1 MRRALWGAVEDASVT
16 SRPLRCVVQQHGLSW
31 GRRSIQISTTPTG
44 ASPSIEDFT
53 SESST
58 TRDIESPDAKFEVLG
73 APFSLLSASLSAS
86 QNLYTRRGT
95 LVGVSGKSENAIST
109 LSILEPFRRA
119 AIGIPFFYQKISS
132 TTPLTALISTKSPIT
147 SFAVI
152 HLNGTLDWMI
162 AQRQALLA
170 WTGQTLSI
178 SPVVNRRMSLAHWGN
193 SRITGR
199 GLLAVVGK
207 GQIYQIVLKSGEE
220 YVAHPSNV
228 VAYTITQN
236 PPLPYRLKSSVL
248 RLQIPVIGFGSI
260 LPDTKFFRVMRESAI
275 WKALTSFVFTLRTWS
290 RRTIWGDRLFLQFHG
305 PMTILIQTRA
315 SRLSD
320 VLTSKDV
327 NQIADTQAGV
337 AQAAVTLS
345 NSKTKQGMQGESAAS
360 GLNDPKSTQ
369 DTPTRLS
376 VAKVG
381 QDGKVKFE
389 QTDDFSALSR

>member
-1 MRRALWGAVEDASVT
+1 MA
-16 SRPLRCVVQQHGLSW
+16 
-31 GRRSIQISTTPTG
+31 I
-44 ASPSIEDFT
+44 
-53 SESST
+53 
-58 TRDIESPDAKFEVLG
+58 
-73 APFSLLSASLSAS
+73 
-86 QNLYTRRGT
+86 
-95 LVGVSGKSENAIST
+95 GKAEELQAIST

-119 AIGIPFFYQKISS
+119 ALGIPFFYQKISS
-132 TTPLTALISTKSPIT
+132 TTPLTVLISTKSPIT
-147 SFAVI
+147 SLAVI

-178 SPVVNRRMSLAHWGN
+178 SPVINRRMSIAHWGN
-193 SRITGR
+193 SQITGR

-207 GQIYQIVLKSGEE
+207 GQIYQVVLKPGEE

-228 VAYTITQN
+228 VAYTLTQN

-248 RLQIPVIGFGSI
+248 RLQIPGVSFGSI
-260 LPDTKFFRVMRESAI
+260 MPDTKFFREMRESTS
-275 WKALTSFVFTLRTWS
+275 WKALTSFLFTLRTWS

-305 PMTILIQTRA
+305 PMTVLIQTRA

-320 VLTSKDV
+320 VLTSRDV
-327 NQIADTQAGV
+327 NEIANTQAGV
-337 AQAAVTLS
+337 AQAAETLS
-345 NSKTKQGMQGESAAS
+345 PVKTVEGRSGESAS
-360 GLNDPKSTQ
+360 GGLNDPKSTQ

-389 QTDDFSALSR
+389 KTDDFSTLSR